1 MFGSRR
7 RAHHRQQEQMRA
19 ETRQRDIYEQAQ
31 RDRQAEIDRMMAMQQ
46 EADRRQQDAL
56 RMIADSS
63 KQPFKLRTA
72 AEAATPLLKTR
83 QKTAQAQRGVSSLR
97 INRNRT
103 PGTNIGMGQ
112 GGTNIG

>member
-1 MFGSRR
+1 MCFGSSKKQ
-7 RAHHRQQEQMRA
+7 HHRQQEQMRA
-19 ETRQRDIYEQAQ
+19 ETAQRNIFEQAQ
-31 RDRQAEIDRMMAMQQ
+31 RDRQAEIDRMTAMQSEADKRQQ
-46 EADRRQQDAL
+46 EALA
-56 RMIADSS
+56 MITESS

-72 AEAATPLLKTR
+72 AEAATPIMRTR

-97 INRNRT
+97 ISRT

>member
-1 MFGSRR
+1 MCFGGGR

-19 ETRQRDIYEQAQ
+19 ETAQRNIFEQAQ
-31 RDRQAEIDRMMAMQQ
+31 RDRQAEIDRMMAMQAAADKRQQ
-46 EADRRQQDAL
+46 EALA
-56 RMIADSS
+56 MIAESS

-72 AEAATPLLKTR
+72 AEAATPLLKTK

-97 INRNRT
+97 INRT
-103 PGTNIGMGQ
+103 PGTNIGMGE

>member
-1 MFGSRR
+1 MCRKSEHHKQEEIRREGGIQAAAQHQAELDR
-7 RAHHRQQEQMRA
+7 RAQM
-19 ETRQRDIYEQAQ
+19 
-31 RDRQAEIDRMMAMQQ
+31 DRMTAMQAD
-46 EADRRQQDAL
+46 ADRRQQEAL
-56 RMIADSS
+56 AMITESS

-72 AEAATPLLKTR
+72 AEAATPIMRTR

-97 INRNRT
+97 ISRT

>member
-1 MFGSRR
+1 MCFGSSKKQ
-7 RAHHRQQEQMRA
+7 HHQTEERKRYNAIQNEMLDR
-19 ETRQRDIYEQAQ
+19 AQ
-31 RDRQAEIDRMMAMQQ
+31 RDRQAEIDRMTAMQQ

-63 KQPFKLRTA
+63 QQPFRLRTA
-72 AEAATPLLKTR
+72 AEAATPIMRTR
-83 QKTAQAQRGVSSLR
+83 QKTAQAQRSVSSLR
-97 INRNRT
+97 IGRD

>member
-1 MFGSRR
+1 MCGGQR
-7 RAHHRQQEQMRA
+7 RAHHRAQEGMREQNFFTNMA
-19 ETRQRDIYEQAQ
+19 NEQIRLREAEQA
-31 RDRQAEIDRMMAMQQ
+31 RMASMQAD
-46 EADRRQQDAL
+46 ADRRQQEAL
-56 RMIADSS
+56 RAIAESS

-72 AEAATPLLKTR
+72 AEAATPLLKTK

-97 INRNRT
+97 IGRT